1 MPNSLTWW
9 IADFVLLFLVWMLA
23 VQAYRG
29 AQPRQ
34 HVAIARRAPEYDR
47 ALFNVQSHEEYS
59 ASSTRHRERG

>member
-29 AQPRQ
+29 AQPGQR
-34 HVAIARRAPEYDR
+34 VAIARRAPEYDR
-47 ALFNVQSHEEYS
+47 ALYQGTVTLSVFSFECS
-59 ASSTRHRERG
+59 ASRER